1 MYFRRDAVRIEP
13 GRVGLVIHACDKD
26 LFLYACPVDEL
37 IAHIFRLAEFKSE
50 LSPGGLVLRQL
61 IGRLGGLQGG
71 RVLKIPGVRRLLK
84 THGPMATFTKRSA
97 LQLIGNK
104 EPENPLANFSD
115 HKDLFIGP
123 RPVETSLEAGDVFS
137 YLVEKG
143 LFRMGVELMCPSC
156 SMPSWIPVDGL
167 KQRALCE
174 LCGHEYNATRQ
185 LVKEQWYY
193 RRSGVLGPEKNAQ
206 GAVPVAL
213 ALQQLDANFD
223 SSTGHSLYSPSLSLT
238 PLGNGDLPCCEVDFI
253 WMSESSYT
261 RKTAIILGEC
271 KDRGGLMDDSDVQN
285 LRRIADAFPRKRF
298 EIICPVRQTFSV
310 HAAGN

>member
-1 MYFRRDAVRIEP
+1 M
-13 GRVGLVIHACDKD
+13 
-26 LFLYACPVDEL
+26 
-37 IAHIFRLAEFKSE
+37 
-50 LSPGGLVLRQL
+50 
-61 IGRLGGLQGG
+61 
-71 RVLKIPGVRRLLK
+71 
-84 THGPMATFTKRSA
+84 
-97 LQLIGNK
+97 
-104 EPENPLANFSD
+104 
-115 HKDLFIGP
+115 
-123 RPVETSLEAGDVFS
+123 FS

-253 WMSESSYT
+253 WMSDSSYT

-298 EIICPVRQTFSV
+298 ELFVLFAKLSAFTQQEIDRAKALNDEYRQRVILLTDRELEPYHIYERREGKVDGQFYAGGPEDLASATAKMYFSD
-310 HAAGN
+310 HQGTS